1 MEENFLNVDKRKKNV
16 LTVVEALKG
25 RSRKCFFFSKFFN
38 CWGLWKQ
45 RRIIADSEARKIG
58 GWVKWQEGETS
69 IQPIQGSCWNKD
81 PFSHKRT
88 EKYGIICILIASV
101 FSCFLI

>member
-1 MEENFLNVDKRKKNV
+1 MEENFLNLDKRKKNV
-16 LTVVEALKG
+16 LTVVEAVKG
-25 RSRKCFFFSKFFN
+25 RSRKFFFKFFN

-45 RRIIADSEARKIG
+45 WGIIADSEARKIG
-58 GWVKWQEGETS
+58 GWGKWQEGETS
-69 IQPIQGSCWNKD
+69 IQLIQGSCWNKD

-88 EKYGIICILIASV
+88 GKYGIICTLIAPV